1 MKSALPVHDMV
12 KELKK
17 QYQFANPNIKMI
29 QKVLDDNRA
38 FLEKQRARYL
48 DDEKRRKKE
57 EEEQAMRDN
66 LKKAQDEAE
75 VMRLRR
81 LKEEE
86 AERLRL

>member
-1 MKSALPVHDMV
+1 MPRL
-12 KELKK
+12 
-17 QYQFANPNIKMI
+17 I
-29 QKVLDDNRA
+29 QQA
-38 FLEKQRARYL
+38 PEG
-48 DDEKRRKKE
+48 RKKE